1 MNKYNSI
8 VITLYKGRY
17 KKSNEEGIQYR
28 TFGEFDY
35 IKISDA
41 PISKDENKI
50 DYFKLW
56 ERTEEASKS
65 LNVGESCHNLYAY
78 SLREN
83 YNKEFWN
90 DRKPYFFASLL
101 QGIQIK
107 EKIKELEKFLYKMS
121 FKYKKFNFA
130 IYYSLD
136 SCDFIVF
143 IKSTKYEIGAKQIH
157 RFPMFCYNEKIH
169 NNYCYSICGIDFD
182 ELLAS
187 NENEVFEKVMVC
199 FVVKKLFYYQ
209 NWYRSFSDV
218 FPEMNFEDIKRQ
230 SHFNYN
236 RLGNEDVCINILKC
250 NIKKLISEMKEGGCL
265 CPENEDFRNGIM
277 KLRIH
282 FDNKPYIHEFPVM
295 EERPEC
301 NQKDTNSYI
310 DMYQNDVVEEAKRQ
324 LYPFVKKAL
333 EEVLKA
339 CSYLEEENFASDLWK
354 CIKNAI
360 KMLFTKMNEFW
371 IDDGEK
377 EVDRNQIVY
386 NESVV
391 KVVQGIMSIVNGS
404 LHTDK
409 MFFQSPGFNAVLYDI
424 PVKILAFYNHFVE
437 QLVNTLNDKED
448 KSFCYLLCPDLYLSI
463 KIQKL
468 FDIKNEYPIH
478 RFLLGKI
485 PVKAIFEPK
494 RLMQEL
500 AHEVAHCVGDNIR
513 KRERR
518 FVYTIAMLAETIA
531 TSMLSPTDDSGEA
544 EQIFTNIYD
553 KLGEERKNKL
563 HEKLVEKI
571 KQYFKEEF
579 ETNENTDDFLYYQV
593 NTSCFFD
600 ISTKKLLVERSEM
613 LLAVID
619 SVIKRYYKETNRGIF
634 EYIQDMLQLSIVLQN
649 NIELLFVNA
658 YSIIKAV
665 HTLTNESFADLIMC
679 EVLGVQMDEYVDLFY
694 NTHKEEIDD
703 PASSFLN
710 FSSNA
715 TAERIISVVN
725 CYGKKIGELQS
736 TISHATYRE
745 YKQRLMFYSEEKTN
759 RYNKESKRILPPAVI
774 RNNIK
779 YLREC
784 HNEIKKKEEK
794 LEILRSLYNSV
805 IYEDIQSSVNTLL
818 NSRR

>member
-1 MNKYNSI
+1 MTLMNKYNSI

-41 PISKDENKI
+41 PISKDVNKI

-83 YNKEFWN
+83 YNEEFWN

-107 EKIKELEKFLYKMS
+107 EKIEELEEFLHNMS
-121 FKYKKFNFA
+121 FEYKNFNFA

-143 IKSTKYEIGAKQIH
+143 IKSMKYEIGAEQIH
-157 RFPMFCYNEKIH
+157 KFPMFCHNKQIH

-310 DMYQNDVVEEAKRQ
+310 DMYQNDVVEEAKTQ

-339 CSYLEEENFASDLWK
+339 CSYLEEENFARDLWK

-371 IDDGEK
+371 IDNGEK

-409 MFFQSPGFNAVLYDI
+409 MFFSV
-424 PVKILAFYNHFVE
+424 
-437 QLVNTLNDKED
+437 T
-448 KSFCYLLCPDLYLSI
+448 
-463 KIQKL
+463 
-468 FDIKNEYPIH
+468 
-478 RFLLGKI
+478 RF
-485 PVKAIFEPK
+485 
-494 RLMQEL
+494 
-500 AHEVAHCVGDNIR
+500 
-513 KRERR
+513 
-518 FVYTIAMLAETIA
+518 
-531 TSMLSPTDDSGEA
+531 
-544 EQIFTNIYD
+544 
-553 KLGEERKNKL
+553 
-563 HEKLVEKI
+563 
-571 KQYFKEEF
+571 
-579 ETNENTDDFLYYQV
+579 
-593 NTSCFFD
+593 
-600 ISTKKLLVERSEM
+600 
-613 LLAVID
+613 
-619 SVIKRYYKETNRGIF
+619 
-634 EYIQDMLQLSIVLQN
+634 
-649 NIELLFVNA
+649 
-658 YSIIKAV
+658 
-665 HTLTNESFADLIMC
+665 
-679 EVLGVQMDEYVDLFY
+679 
-694 NTHKEEIDD
+694 
-703 PASSFLN
+703 
-710 FSSNA
+710 
-715 TAERIISVVN
+715 
-725 CYGKKIGELQS
+725 
-736 TISHATYRE
+736 
-745 YKQRLMFYSEEKTN
+745 
-759 RYNKESKRILPPAVI
+759 
-774 RNNIK
+774 
-779 YLREC
+779 
-784 HNEIKKKEEK
+784 
-794 LEILRSLYNSV
+794 
-805 IYEDIQSSVNTLL
+805 
-818 NSRR
+818 